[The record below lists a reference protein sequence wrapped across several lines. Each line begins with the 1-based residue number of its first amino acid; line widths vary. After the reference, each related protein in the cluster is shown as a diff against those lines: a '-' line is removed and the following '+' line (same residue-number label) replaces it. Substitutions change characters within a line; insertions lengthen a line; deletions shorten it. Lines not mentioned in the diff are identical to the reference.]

1 MGSVGLVFRSEFRRR
16 WASWFALSVLVAVIA
31 RRRRQFAVLKV
42 LGMYRRQVASTLC
55 WQSLTVAVVGVV
67 LGVPLGVAVGRFVWH
82 DFAIK
87 LGVVPVNVVNVTSL
101 LVSAVLIVVGG
112 VLLSLV
118 PAILTTQVRPAQALR
133 DPA

>member
-16 WASWFALSVLVAVIA
+16 WAPWFALSVLVAVIA
-31 RRRRQFAVLKV
+31 RRRRQFAVLRV
-42 LGMYRRQVASTLC
+42 LGMYRRQGASTIC

-67 LGVPLGVAVGRFVWH
+67 LGVPLGV
-82 DFAIK
+82 IK
-87 LGVVPVNVVNVTSL
+87 LGVVPVNVVDVTSL
-101 LVSAVLIVVGG
+101 LVLAVLIVVGG

>member
-1 MGSVGLVFRSEFRRR
+1 
-16 WASWFALSVLVAVIA
+16 
-31 RRRRQFAVLKV
+31 
-42 LGMYRRQVASTLC
+42 MYRRQVASTLC

-82 DFAIK
+82 DLAIK